1 MPLLMGLLH
10 ADTNIQDAL
19 FGRPCSPTL
28 CLILLQ
34 MVISFLPLLQLHNC
48 MPQAVEWQLLQGDN
62 ADGELHALHPQTCI
76 LYRND
81 LHQPS
86 SVQPQAFH
94 AGNAAGTST
103 PFVASGQLSPGTNM
117 PVPGHPDDARY
128 LQFRLG
134 QSAASSVQPESMTES
149 SIQGTR
155 GGVANG
161 LDLPCEGWS
170 KPLSLGSRQA
180 SSSSWRM
187 LAAADTPAAA
197 KLPLPGTSSLV
208 QLPARLPHGS
218 LPAAGTSAS
227 AVGSGKR
234 PGQLA
239 VTVAAEKLLQGCS
252 AVAFVLLAHGILHN
266 CTSQD
271 LVLEDPGSALWSAA
285 ASAGCTTAFSTG
297 SPAAPPEQVQ
307 TNKQSFLYQC
317 CLNAQN

>member
-1 MPLLMGLLH
+1 V
-10 ADTNIQDAL
+10 
-19 FGRPCSPTL
+19 
-28 CLILLQ
+28 
-34 MVISFLPLLQLHNC
+34 VISFLPLLQLHNC
-48 MPQAVEWQLLQGDN
+48 LPQAVEWQLLQGDN
-62 ADGELHALHPQTCI
+62 ADGDCMLCTTKCI
-76 LYRND
+76 IHRNH
-81 LHQPS
+81 LQQPS
-86 SVQPQAFH
+86 PLQSLTIH
-94 AGNAAGTST
+94 LGNAAGTST
-103 PFVASGQLSPGTNM
+103 PFVASGQLSPGANM
-117 PVPGHPDDARY
+117 PLPGHPDDARY

-134 QSAASSVQPESMTES
+134 QAAASSEQPDSMTGS
-149 SIQGTR
+149 SSQGIT
-155 GGVANG
+155 GGAANG
-161 LDLPCEGWS
+161 LDPACDGWS
-170 KPLSLGSRQA
+170 KPLFLGSRQA

-187 LAAADTPAAA
+187 LAAADTPAASE
-197 KLPLPGTSSLV
+197 LPLPGTSSLV
-208 QLPARLPHGS
+208 HLPARLPHGS

-307 TNKQSFLYQC
+307 TSSTPFC
-317 CLNAQN
+317 TSAA